1 MRYKRDES
9 FRYAFEPSIS
19 GAFHILMLN
28 EQKVEMAEGE
38 LSILNLSPGGIR
50 IQTQYKLPDPT
61 TYSIKL
67 EIRFYLENRP
77 LCLKGSV
84 QWVKPVAAGYEYGL
98 ELLSSD
104 KEKEDVISEVKRF
117 ALTQRSLN

>member
-50 IQTQYKLPDPT
+50 IQTQYKLPNPNNLFYKARNSFLFGEST
-61 TYSIKL
+61 SLSKGICPVGETRCRWVRVW
-67 EIRFYLENRP
+67 IRTFIFRQR
-77 LCLKGSV
+77 KG
-84 QWVKPVAAGYEYGL
+84 
-98 ELLSSD
+98 
-104 KEKEDVISEVKRF
+104 R
-117 ALTQRSLN
+117 RN